1 MHRVKARC
9 KEGYKMSKN
18 DLGKVYRG
26 RTKYIDKD
34 TKPERNYV
42 VVKDNGKFVSVAKL
56 KSIKKDK
63 DSALFEIDFKKYGLA
78 KRTGI
83 DYQRFDKN
91 RMSKKPLSLGDRK
104 VFPEGQERFKLSS
117 HDTYKA
123 IKHTQKRKSR
133 GK

>member
-1 MHRVKARC
+1 M
-9 KEGYKMSKN
+9 KN
-18 DLGKVYRG
+18 DLKDKPKSNVGKVYRG

-34 TKPERNYV
+34 TKLERNYV
-42 VVKDNGKFVSVAKL
+42 VVKDHGNFVSISKL

-63 DSALFEIDFKKYGLA
+63 DNALLEIDFKKYGLT

-91 RMSKKPLSLGDRK
+91 RMPKKPLSLSDLK
-104 VFPEGQERFKLSS
+104 VFPEGRERFKLSS

-123 IKHTQKRKSR
+123 IKHTQKKKKPR
-133 GK
+133 